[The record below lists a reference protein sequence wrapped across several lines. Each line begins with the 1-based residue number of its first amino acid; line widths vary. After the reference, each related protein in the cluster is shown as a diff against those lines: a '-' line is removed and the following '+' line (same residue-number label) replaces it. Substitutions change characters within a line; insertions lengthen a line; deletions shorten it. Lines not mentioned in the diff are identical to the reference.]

1 MLGVHTDQKVAS
13 DLLSLTR
20 YSCAQQCECWKSNL
34 GPLEESVILAA
45 EPSPAL
51 LSGFLKIEALY
62 QVWWYI
68 PSIPSIEASLVYR
81 VSSRTARTTQ
91 KKKKKKKKKKKEEE
105 EPP

>member
-1 MLGVHTDQKVAS
+1 MTILHIQVFCLHVCAYETCMLGVHTDQKVAS

-62 QVWWYI
+62 QV
-68 PSIPSIEASLVYR
+68 
-81 VSSRTARTTQ
+81 
-91 KKKKKKKKKKKEEE
+91 
-105 EPP
+105 